1 MKHNEFMWLEEKCPK
16 CQSNLMLQKTSWS
29 ELSGDLHYV
38 FCEPCKCKGNGANDK
53 ENALENFHKELAR
66 KEKLALRKPEKIL
79 TDIRD
84 YLWAILDEWHKRIDE
99 PNFYEQNIGV
109 YNHVRKELDDLTEYA
124 DKLGVEL

>member
-16 CQSNLMLQKTSWS
+16 CQSDLMLQKTSWS

-84 YLWAILDEWHKRIDE
+84 YLVKKQRAIKNSEI
-99 PNFYEQNIGV
+99 NAIV
-109 YNHVRKELDDLTEYA
+109 KEVALGLFDAEMVVLKEYA
-124 DKLGVEL
+124 EKLGVEL